1 MFLFGFAV
9 IQNGLVRCPTSTDR
23 QVHLCKVVVVEVE
36 NSEVLQAREGSRGHT
51 ADSVLQQE
59 SIWFDQ
65 ESDIDNDD
73 SDTDDG

>member
-1 MFLFGFAV
+1 MAWCFT
-9 IQNGLVRCPTSTDR
+9 NTDC

-59 SIWFDQ
+59 SMRFDNNNSDIDNDN
-65 ESDIDNDD
+65 SDIDNDD
-73 SDTDDG
+73 G